1 MRNKTFNLAYNKT
14 RVRKVSKKDEFKNFV
29 ASRPELVSLVK
40 DKSHSWQDLFE
51 VYDLYGNDA
60 NAWNKYLNNATTKA
74 SDERLNSLGELT
86 KLFKNVNIEN
96 VQKYIDTAQKA
107 IGVIQELTGSG
118 AATVASSKGPAVSR
132 PINKIFE
139 D

>member
-1 MRNKTFNLAYNKT
+1 MNKKEAFKEFVVHHPDLVNIVKT
-14 RVRKVSKKDEFKNFV
+14 KD
-29 ASRPELVSLVK
+29 
-40 DKSHSWQDLFE
+40 HSWQDLFE
-51 VYDLYGNDA
+51 VYDLYGEDEELWRKYTEQVSSTKTTTDA
-60 NAWNKYLNNATTKA
+60 EKL
-74 SDERLNSLGELT
+74 SSLGELT

-107 IGVIQELTGSG
+107 IGVIQELTGSKAG
-118 AATVASSKGPAVSR
+118 ETLVSKGPSVAR

>member
-1 MRNKTFNLAYNKT
+1 M
-14 RVRKVSKKDEFKNFV
+14 SKKDEFKEFV
-29 ASRPELVSLVK
+29 SSHPTLVNVVK
-40 DKSHSWQDLFE
+40 DKSHTWQDLFE
-51 VYDLYGNDA
+51 VYDLYGNDEA
-60 NAWNKYLNNATTKA
+60 LWDRYLNNKDINKTGDTTSKM
-74 SDERLNSLGELT
+74 SSIGELT

-118 AATVASSKGPAVSR
+118 ATADLVSKGPSVAR

>member
-1 MRNKTFNLAYNKT
+1 M
-14 RVRKVSKKDEFKNFV
+14 SKKDEFKDFV
-29 ASRPELVSLVK
+29 SKHPALVEVVRNK
-40 DKSHSWQDLFE
+40 THSWQDLFE
-51 VYDLYGNDA
+51 VYDLYG
-60 NAWNKYLNNATTKA
+60 
-74 SDERLNSLGELT
+74 SDEKLWDRYLKVGSPSSANTSDAKLNSLGELT

-107 IGVIQELTGSG
+107 IGVIQELTGSS
-118 AATVASSKGPAVSR
+118 AEAVTKGPSVAR